1 MKPVTK
7 HRTDVFSL
15 VAGVLFLLAVLW
27 WLFGSRFTVPL
38 PGLGW
43 LVALALIAFG
53 VLGLRGALR
62 GDRGRRRSRTDDD
75 DLLD

>member
-7 HRTDVFSL
+7 HRTDPLSL
-15 VAGVLFLLAVLW
+15 IAGTIFLLAVLW
-27 WLFGSRFTVPL
+27 WLFGNAFTVPL

-53 VLGLRGALR
+53 VLGLLGALR
-62 GDRGRRRSRTDDD
+62 GDRSRRRSPDD

>member
-1 MKPVTK
+1 MKPVTR
-7 HRTDVFSL
+7 HRTDPLSL
-15 VAGVLFLLAVLW
+15 IAGTIFLLAVLW
-27 WLFGSRFTVPL
+27 WLVGSAITVPL

-53 VLGLRGALR
+53 VLGLLGALR
-62 GDRGRRRSRTDDD
+62 GDRGRRRSPDD